1 MGWKQS
7 VALLLF
13 TVIALCF
20 RCCLLIQGFCSP
32 DGRSSTRRKRARE
45 GRVGPPWLL
54 DHHPRNDKK
63 PNKHDLAAVSTASP
77 LYIHHT
83 ALKTRNITLAMQF
96 YSLFGYVPVAQFRAG
111 PARAAWL
118 ELDSTSDPTAHC
130 CNAARLELIE
140 VPSYMLPQQ
149 QQLGKKPPATR
160 APNLMELPA
169 LLGYNHIAFDVTR
182 QVNQL
187 QKNNTTTTTTTTTA
201 VSSVRATSLAGWI
214 EALNQT
220 SLERFG
226 KTLRVALPPRQQ
238 MIATT
243 VYELAFLYDA
253 DGCLVELLYEVG
265 KTASSTVASGWE
277 PWDGQ
282 GFKGM
287 PEQ

>member
-1 MGWKQS
+1 
-7 VALLLF
+7 
-13 TVIALCF
+13 
-20 RCCLLIQGFCSP
+20 
-32 DGRSSTRRKRARE
+32 
-45 GRVGPPWLL
+45 
-54 DHHPRNDKK
+54 
-63 PNKHDLAAVSTASP
+63 
-77 LYIHHT
+77 
-83 ALKTRNITLAMQF
+83 MQF

-118 ELDSTSDPTAHC
+118 ELDPTTHPFS
-130 CNAARLELIE
+130 NAARLELIE

-160 APNLMELPA
+160 APNLMESPA

-187 QKNNTTTTTTTTTA
+187 RKNNTTTTTTTTRTA
-201 VSSVRATSLAGWI
+201 VSSVPATSLAGWI

-265 KTASSTVASGWE
+265 KTTSSMVASGWE